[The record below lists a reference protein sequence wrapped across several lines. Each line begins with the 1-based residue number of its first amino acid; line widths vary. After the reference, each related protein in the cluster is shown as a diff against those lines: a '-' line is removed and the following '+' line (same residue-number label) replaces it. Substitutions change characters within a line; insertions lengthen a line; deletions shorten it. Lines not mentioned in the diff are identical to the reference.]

1 MPASASPRSI
11 TTRGTER
18 GKCRP
23 RSTFSA
29 RGAATR
35 WLFSNRKGRRRYAE
49 LAWPNGMEGGRVHG
63 CDEIR
68 AYWRRQ
74 WGILDP
80 TLSPRASKTMRRQY
94 WGGCPP
100 DHLRFIWKDPQRPD
114 GTACVFLPGRLD
126 RTHGHPF
133 HVTLMA
139 TLTARISICSSVLL
153 ICGISEA
160 KSKGFFSI
168 RGGPSFGWVLHLGLL
183 NWRVGA

>member
-23 RSTFSA
+23 RPTFSA

-35 WLFSNRKGRRRYAE
+35 WLFSNRKGRRRYVE

-63 CDEIR
+63 CDKVR

-74 WGILDP
+74 LGILDP
-80 TLSPRASKTMRRQY
+80 TLSPCASKTMRPAIPRWMSTRSFAIY
-94 WGGCPP
+94 LERSSETRWCSS
-100 DHLRFIWKDPQRPD
+100 
-114 GTACVFLPGRLD
+114 VFLPGRLD

-133 HVTLMA
+133 HVSLMA

-153 ICGISEA
+153 FAEYRRRKVRAS
-160 KSKGFFSI
+160 F
-168 RGGPSFGWVLHLGLL
+168 PSGVVPLSDGSYIWGC
-183 NWRVGA
+183 